1 MGLIFTNKNSFLY
14 LFLPAKLT
22 ENYFLQL
29 ELEINL
35 LINTL
40 QLNNSQ
46 IVQFRSLMSDNCY
59 IIYFTREFVTGM
71 NT

>member
-14 LFLPAKLT
+14 LFLPANLT

-46 IVQFRSLMSDNCY
+46 IVQFRSLMSDNNFM
-59 IIYFTREFVTGM
+59 IGINDM
-71 NT
+71 SI